1 MYQLRQNVDIGI
13 CMQVFMILF
22 QLILNYLTY
31 SSARFVP
38 HSNRHID
45 DNMPGTDVTMP
56 NCSICLSL
64 WYYKKIKSQKS
75 LMNIGK
81 LICVYFI
88 VLKYKTVILYYFV
101 KLYYNKAVLTSKP
114 ALLIFFS
121 QLNWTLKLINDR
133 FLILF

>member
-22 QLILNYLTY
+22 QLILNSLTY

-56 NCSICLSL
+56 NCSIYTYPSDTIKKLSL
-64 WYYKKIKSQKS
+64 KNH
-75 LMNIGK
+75 L
-81 LICVYFI
+81 
-88 VLKYKTVILYYFV
+88 
-101 KLYYNKAVLTSKP
+101 
-114 ALLIFFS
+114 
-121 QLNWTLKLINDR
+121 
-133 FLILF
+133 